1 MYVRVCVCT
10 QTNFA
15 PYTWPCFAIF
25 ILCHKPL
32 PNAYNR
38 NTHTYICTEKLTLT
52 LSRLIVVD
60 VVLLEGE
67 RGVSFCMT
75 KQNPRQRNNL
85 PKIVRRL
92 KCRLQQL
99 HTHIQKQKKKQDN
112 NNNKNHW
119 SEGRRCGKT
128 QTRTTAIKM
137 QSKAKWTHRK
147 DRATKLF

>member
-1 MYVRVCVCT
+1 MCVHSNKLCSLHLT
-10 QTNFA
+10 LFCHFHFVPQT
-15 PYTWPCFAIF
+15 PPQRLQQKHTY
-25 ILCHKPL
+25 KQ
-32 PNAYNR
+32 
-38 NTHTYICTEKLTLT
+38 TYICTEKLTLT

-99 HTHIQKQKKKQDN
+99 HTHIQKQKKHETTTTRIIELKGEDV
-112 NNNKNHW
+112 
-119 SEGRRCGKT
+119 ERRRRG
-128 QTRTTAIKM
+128 QR
-137 QSKAKWTHRK
+137 Q
-147 DRATKLF
+147 